1 MGRFLKQVMR
11 SRTTFGQGI
20 GTAAG
25 EGHVRQSAEPET
37 ETETE
42 PEPRSELEFE
52 LRSKSRKQIKTI
64 TPNVKIFYWLGAFC
78 DPFHLFS
85 LH

>member
-1 MGRFLKQVMR
+1 MVRFLKQVMR
-11 SRTTFGQGI
+11 SRTTFEQGI
-20 GTAAG
+20 GTEADAEAEAG
-25 EGHVRQSAEPET
+25 AGAGYVTQSAEPE
-37 ETETE
+37 
-42 PEPRSELEFE
+42 PELELELE